1 MLNRA
6 YSTIEIRS
14 VDDDKR
20 IIEGIASTPVADRMG
35 DVVDPMGAEFKLPIP
50 LLFQHDSG
58 QPIGHVIKA
67 TVTKAGI
74 RITAQIAKG
83 VLPRI
88 EEAWAL
94 IKSGLV
100 RGLSIGFRPTEDPEP
115 IKGTYGVTFKKWEW
129 LELSA
134 VTIAANADASIT
146 QIKSAD
152 QAALRAAHGAT
163 GAQSGSRFA
172 GNGYPDASG
181 QSQPRKGI
189 AMKTLQQLMEERVQK
204 SARMTELIELRNA
217 EDRKFTADEA
227 TEFDALDAE
236 VGELDDDIRI
246 KRFEERQVAAA
257 TRVKGMNSNEA
268 SASRGGISFVRKQ
281 DPDDKFKGQS
291 FTRTLIAKALSMQ
304 YGESPAYIAEKR
316 WGKTNPNL
324 VNFIK
329 ATVAGGGTGSGEW
342 GAELADSD
350 ARFTGDFVE
359 FLYGLTVFDR
369 LNLRSIPS
377 RVHVKGQDGAFTGY
391 WTGESKAIAMSK
403 GDFSD
408 VELTP
413 LKVAALTVISVEL
426 LEDSQPSAEMIVR
439 DGLAEASAQRL
450 DTTFLSAS
458 AASAGV
464 SPAGILNGVSALT
477 PSGTNLA
484 AVRDD
489 LTSLLYPFV
498 SNKMATGITLVMNP
512 ATALALSMFYGA
524 LDQLAFPDINES
536 GGQLNRRP
544 VVVGDNVTPGDVIAI
559 RTQDVW
565 KIGDSG
571 IQVSMSREATIEQ
584 RDDPTGATDTPT
596 GMTTTGMTNMFQEDS
611 IAFKVTRRINYQKRR
626 TAAVQYL
633 SNVEWG
639 AVVS

>member
-1 MLNRA
+1 MNRA
-6 YSTIEIRS
+6 YSAIEIRA
-14 VDDDKR
+14 VDDEKR

-58 QPIGHVIKA
+58 HPIGHVIKA

-74 RITAQIAKG
+74 KITAQIAKG
-83 VLPRI
+83 VLPKI
-88 EEAWAL
+88 DEAWAL

-100 RGLSIGFRPTEDPEP
+100 RGLSIGFRPTQDPEP

-134 VTIAANADASIT
+134 VTIAANSEASIL

-163 GAQSGSRFA
+163 GAQSGGRFA

-181 QSQPRKGI
+181 NSQTRKGI
-189 AMKTLQQLMEERVQK
+189 AMKTLQQLMEERTQK
-204 SARMTELIELRNA
+204 SARMTELIELRSV

-227 TEFDALDAE
+227 TEFDTLDTE

-268 SASRGGISFVRKQ
+268 SASRSGISFVRKQ

-450 DTTFLSAS
+450 DTTFLSAA

-464 SPAGILNGVSALT
+464 SPAGILNGVTALT